1 MGSSLSQGRIFL
13 SKHERYSMDN
23 PPQIPSINQ
32 ILDALDR
39 SIKEKELQIE
49 QQASTPS
56 PLLSFLPNLMGG
68 SFLQIGDRIKQGQ
81 DIAKSVWGNIQKEA
95 AENPWGFMGKVAVC
109 SFTIGYLMSLGQ
121 GNTRGR
127 K

>member
-1 MGSSLSQGRIFL
+1 
-13 SKHERYSMDN
+13 MDN
-23 PPQIPSINQ
+23 RSQVPSICQ

-39 SIKEKELQIE
+39 SIKEREIQIE
-49 QQASTPS
+49 QHASSPS
-56 PLLSFLPNLMGG
+56 PLMSFLPSLMGG

-95 AENPWGFMGKVAVC
+95 TENPWAFMGKVAVC
-109 SFTIGYLMSLGQ
+109 SFAIGYLLSLVPGNAKSRGQ
-121 GNTRGR
+121 